1 MKKIQLSFL
10 FSLVFLFSE
19 LQAQN
24 IDADLL
30 KVKQRLDSIVF
41 FSTQLKLAV
50 DISFIN
56 MPVKTAKMV
65 YTKGK
70 RVKFSSD
77 DFVMLPKRGLDF
89 SLNSL
94 LEYPFITVDRGVE
107 QRGGKLLKA
116 INVIP
121 TDKRADFSIATI
133 LLDTKLKRVV
143 ETEINT
149 KKDGTYQL
157 NFQYNTDQKV
167 LPDKVTVNF
176 EIEKIKI
183 PINFMGKDTQLD
195 RKKMRAAGTKTG
207 AIYLTMS
214 EYQIKTS
221 L

>member
-1 MKKIQLSFL
+1 MRKAALFLLVQLVWIGLS
-10 FSLVFLFSE
+10 
-19 LQAQN
+19 AQE

-30 KVKQRLDSIVF
+30 KVKNRLDSILS
-41 FSTQLKLAV
+41 FSTQLKLEV

-56 MPVKTAKMV
+56 MPVKKAQMF

-70 RVKFSSD
+70 KVKFSSD

-94 LEYPFITVDRGVE
+94 LEYSFITVDRGLE
-107 QRGGKLLKA
+107 QRGAKTYKA
-116 INVIP
+116 INIIP

-133 LLDTKLKRVV
+133 LIDTKLKRVV
-143 ETEINT
+143 ESEINT
-149 KKDGTYQL
+149 KKDGTYL
-157 NFQYNTDQKV
+157 LTFLYNSDSKV

-176 EIEKIKI
+176 EIEKIRI

-195 RKKMRAAGTKTG
+195 RKKMKATGTKTG

-214 EYQIKTS
+214 NYQIKS
-221 L
+221 VL